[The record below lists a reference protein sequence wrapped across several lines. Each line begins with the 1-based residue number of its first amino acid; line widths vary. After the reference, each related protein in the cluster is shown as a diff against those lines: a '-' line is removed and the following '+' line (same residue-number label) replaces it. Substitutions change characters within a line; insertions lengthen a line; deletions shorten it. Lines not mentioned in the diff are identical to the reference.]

1 MAISA
6 YETKNG
12 KRWKF
17 NAYIGTDP
25 DTGKKIITSR
35 SGFLSKKAAESALNT
50 MRYDFDHNILRTSSS
65 ETFYDVTTRW
75 LDVYRNTVRD
85 STYQKTLEC
94 LRNHI
99 LPAFGE
105 KNIDTI
111 RALQCQDFAK
121 HMSTV
126 FKDYRKKY
134 RIATRIYDYA
144 IAIGVT
150 NRINPF
156 LRVVMPKNDTS
167 YAPTP
172 FFEKSDLAE
181 ILDAMKENQRWYT
194 FFRLLAY
201 TGLRRGEALALLW
214 SDVDFKAKT
223 LTVSKTLATGIDN
236 VPVVHETKTKSGM
249 RTIDID
255 RETLQILSDWRA
267 EQKTLSMKGLIFP
280 SKNGTE
286 MSISKPYA
294 YFQRVAKKLG
304 IKGTIHSFRHTHASM
319 LFESGWSIKDVQERL
334 GHKDFK
340 TTMDIYTHVTKRRR
354 KESMHNFEKFISSS
368 V

>member
-1 MAISA
+1 MTISA
-6 YETKNG
+6 YETKKG

-17 NAYIGTDP
+17 NAYAGMDP
-25 DTGKKIITSR
+25 DTGKQIIRSR
-35 SGFLSKKAAESALNT
+35 GGFTSKKEAESALRT
-50 MRYDFDHNILRTSSS
+50 IRYEFDHKILRASTNA
-65 ETFYDVTTRW
+65 TFRDVTERW
-75 LDVYRNTVRD
+75 LTVYKNTVRD

-94 LRNHI
+94 LRIHI

-105 KNIDTI
+105 KNLDAI
-111 RALQCQDFAK
+111 RALQCQDFAN
-121 HMSTV
+121 HLSTV

-144 IAIGVT
+144 IAVGAT
-150 NRINPF
+150 NRANPF

-172 FFEKSDLAE
+172 FFEKSELAE
-181 ILDAMKENQRWYT
+181 ILDAMKDNQKWYT
-194 FFRLLAY
+194 FFRLLSY

-214 SDVDFKAKT
+214 SDVDFKAGT
-223 LTVSKTLATGIDN
+223 LTISKTLSTGIDN

-255 RETLQILSDWRA
+255 RETLGILNDWRA
-267 EQKTLSMKGLIFP
+267 AQKTLSMKGFMFP

-286 MSISKPYA
+286 MSVSKPYA

-319 LFESGWSIKDVQERL
+319 LFEAGWSIKDVQERL

-354 KESMHNFEKFISSS
+354 KESMKDFEKYISC
-368 V
+368 